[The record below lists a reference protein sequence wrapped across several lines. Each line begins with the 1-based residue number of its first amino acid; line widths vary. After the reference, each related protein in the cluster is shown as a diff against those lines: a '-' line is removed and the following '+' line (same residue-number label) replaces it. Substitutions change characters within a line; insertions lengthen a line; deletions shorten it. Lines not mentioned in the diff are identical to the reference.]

1 MTSLFKELRSE
12 QNLFAA
18 WRHVKKSAL
27 NSQNSDIRGAA
38 SEFEH
43 EHQKHIRRIIT
54 QLRENRFEFD
64 AVTGVLKDARKRIA
78 VGKNPRP
85 IAIATI
91 KNRVVQRAILQ
102 VLQPRTAIDPKDANT
117 KYRVQAD
124 PRLGKINDVNRSR
137 FGVGG
142 LIHPYGGVEPAIRL
156 IMEAINSG
164 AKFFYQSD
172 IEAFFTRIPT
182 KEVVKFVFEQT
193 MDSKLAEL
201 FERALVVEVQNK
213 DKLGTYASLFPSGG
227 IGVAQGSSL
236 SAFAGNVL
244 LYELDH
250 QLNGMGVTAVRYI
263 DDILMVA
270 PDEKDLAEARKHA
283 EVTLHSFGFG
293 LYKPAKGSDKA
304 AQGECKNS
312 IKFLG
317 CTIQP
322 NRCVPSS
329 ASIDKVKDDVR
340 RRLSDS
346 KIAIRAFVNSGKPL
360 SSKQSRTATLDV
372 IGKRLYGWQKAFSFC
387 TDAQP
392 FAHLDKFVSSQ
403 VHDYEKSVLRLL
415 SHASPE
421 TLAAVLGIPS
431 TLEMF
436 EGDKKRHSRL
446 LAKAISSRPTN

>member
-1 MTSLFKELRSE
+1 MTSLFQELRSE

-27 NSQNSDIRGAA
+27 NSQNGDIRGAA

-54 QLRENRFEFD
+54 QLREGRFQFD

-102 VLQPRTAIDPKDANT
+102 VLQPRTAVNPKDQNT
-117 KYRVQAD
+117 RYRVQTD
-124 PRLGKINDVNRSR
+124 PRLGRINEINRSR

-142 LIHPYGGVEPAIRL
+142 LMHPYGGVEPAISL
-156 IMEAINSG
+156 IMEAISSG

-182 KEVVKFVFEQT
+182 KEVVKFVRDQT
-193 MDSKLAEL
+193 KDDALSEI
-201 FERALVVEVQNK
+201 FERALAVDLANTDE
-213 DKLGTYASLFPSGG
+213 LSTYASLFPSGG

-244 LYELDH
+244 LYDLDH
-250 QLNGMGVTAVRYI
+250 QLNQMGVTAVRYI

-270 PDEKDLAEARKHA
+270 SDEKALAEARKHA

-293 LYKPAKGSDKA
+293 LYKPVKGSDKA

-322 NRCVPSS
+322 NRCVPSA
-329 ASIDKVKDDVR
+329 ASIDKIKEDVR
-340 RRLSDS
+340 RKLSES
-346 KIAIRAFVNSGKPL
+346 KIAIRAFITSGKPL
-360 SSKQSRTATLDV
+360 NSKQSRTSTLDV
-372 IGKRLYGWQKAFSFC
+372 IGKRLFGWEKAFSFC
-387 TDAQP
+387 TDPQP
-392 FAHLDKFVSSQ
+392 FAQLDRFIVSQ
-403 VHDYEKSVLRLL
+403 IHDYEAAVFRLL
-415 SHASPE
+415 SRAAPE
-421 TLAAVLGIPS
+421 TQAIVLGIPA
-431 TLEMF
+431 TLELF
-436 EGDKKRHSRL
+436 EHDRKKRSGSPR
-446 LAKAISSRPTN
+446 AAARTQPNT